1 MNAAAPHP
9 SASPRSSLR
18 NFALIFGDYVL
29 FGSAMSLLG
38 STTVMPDFVAQFTG
52 SALVIGLVPAI
63 WSGAW
68 LLPQLWAGRRLAPL
82 RYKKPSLVAAGLLG
96 RPVFLLLALALVLG
110 AWQWPALVVGLVLAS
125 ITVFFSADAFN
136 TVAWFDIIAKVITT
150 KQRGRFFSIAQF
162 VSGVFALGTASF
174 IAVVLGPSGPA
185 FPHNYALLFALASI
199 LTLIGLVMLGL
210 IQEPPE
216 GAPPAEA
223 DWGAYFVQLRDLLRQ
238 GGAFPRVIAARLL
251 TGLAAL
257 ATPFFIG
264 YATGQLGLSR
274 EVVGAYLAAQT
285 LGSMLGG
292 LGLGAVC
299 ERAGPAAVIRI
310 SVAAS
315 LGAPLL
321 ALVVPLL
328 GGVPWLWLPYGGV
341 FLLLGL
347 VNGTMMI
354 GWMNYVLAIAP
365 PGQRATYTGL
375 TNTLTGLLAVVVPI
389 LGGALLEGSSHPV
402 LFVAAAVGPLAAAF
416 LVARLGKA

>member
-1 MNAAAPHP
+1 MDAAAARAP
-9 SASPRSSLR
+9 SPLR
-18 NFALIFGDYVL
+18 NLALIFGDYIL

-68 LLPQLWAGRRLAPL
+68 LLPQLLASRRLAHL
-82 RYKKPSLVAAGLLG
+82 RYKKPPLVAAGLLG

-110 AWQWPALVVGLVLAS
+110 AWQWPALVVALVLAS
-125 ITVFFSADAFN
+125 ITIFFSADAFN

-174 IAVVLGPSGPA
+174 IAVVLGPSGPV
-185 FPHNYALLFALASI
+185 FPYNYALLFALASV
-199 LTLIGLVMLGL
+199 LTLTGLVMLGL
-210 IQEPPE
+210 IREPPE
-216 GAPPAEA
+216 GAPPPEA
-223 DWGAYFVQLRDLLRQ
+223 DWSAYLVQLRELLGR
-238 GGAFPRVIAARLL
+238 GGVFTRVIAARLL
-251 TGLAAL
+251 TGFAAL

-285 LGSMLGG
+285 LGGMLGS

-299 ERAGPAAVIRI
+299 ERAGPVAVIRI
-310 SVAAS
+310 SVAGS
-315 LGAPLL
+315 LAAPLL
-321 ALVVPLL
+321 ALLVPLL
-328 GGVPWLWLPYGGV
+328 GGGPWLWLPYGGV
-341 FLLLGL
+341 FLLLGV
-347 VNGTMMI
+347 VNNTTMI

-365 PGQRATYTGL
+365 AGQRTTYAGL
-375 TNTLTGLLAVVVPI
+375 ANTLSGLLAVVVPI
-389 LGGALLEGSSHPV
+389 LGGVLLEGSSHPV
-402 LFVAAAVGPLAAAF
+402 LFVAAAAGPLAAAF